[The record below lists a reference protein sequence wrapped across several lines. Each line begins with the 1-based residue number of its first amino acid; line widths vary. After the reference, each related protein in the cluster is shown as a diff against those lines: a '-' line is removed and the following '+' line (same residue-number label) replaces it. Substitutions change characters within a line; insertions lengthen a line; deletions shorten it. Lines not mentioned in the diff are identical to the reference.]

1 MSRLSQLLR
10 RATSGEGPSLG
21 FGLAGQR
28 PRASLLVIARLD
40 GRSPRL
46 PTYLPQGADALLVEG
61 EVTAALGR
69 ELKALP
75 GLPWGA
81 LLPAA
86 SAAALDPLREA
97 GMDFLAFDP
106 TQSEAALLLAE
117 GLGLVALASPEAS
130 DSELRLLEALSLT
143 ALLAPPPAL
152 PLTVAGRLALQR
164 LGALTRLPLLV
175 PLPQTADA
183 TLLRLLRDAGAAA
196 VVVDAALGPAALSAL
211 REAIEALP
219 PRPRRREE
227 RGEALLPMA
236 LLPRPGAEEGE
247 EEGRARLTLT

>member
-1 MSRLSQLLR
+1 VPDGDTGTNMLLTLR
-10 RATSGEGPSLG
+10 STLEEA
-21 FGLAGQR
+21 
-28 PRASLLVIARLD
+28 ARLD
-40 GRSPRL
+40 
-46 PTYLPQGADALLVEG
+46 
-61 EVTAALGR
+61 
-69 ELKALP
+69 
-75 GLPWGA
+75 
-81 LLPAA
+81 
-86 SAAALDPLREA
+86 
-97 GMDFLAFDP
+97 
-106 TQSEAALLLAE
+106 
-117 GLGLVALASPEAS
+117 PEAS
-130 DSELRLLEALSLT
+130 NLPVGRLLEALSLT